1 MARLLSWTGCENG
14 GFPMKSSATRAMR
27 ACFALAAAFLIA
39 EAASAESP
47 PPAVMRSANALA
59 MVGDPALPADFD
71 HFPYA
76 DPDAPKGGRLHL
88 GVLGT
93 FENLN
98 RFNIKFLRAPLFLQG
113 AVYESLMTRS
123 EDEEK
128 TYYGL
133 IAKSVDIDDAREH
146 LVFHLDPRAH
156 FSDGAPITAADV
168 AFTFALLKEKGL
180 PQRRADFSRVKS
192 IDTPDAQ
199 TVQFDLTGANDRELP
214 LALAAMPV
222 LPKHAT
228 DVERFAEATLA
239 PPIASGPYLV
249 SEVKPGERLVL
260 RRDSNYWGTDLPVRR
275 GLFNFDEVDI
285 DYYRDASALFEAFKA
300 GLVDFREETSATLW
314 TQAYDFAAL
323 KEGRIVK
330 EAIRPPRPVGIE
342 GFGFNLRREIF
353 RDPRVREAI
362 AMMLDFEWIHA
373 NLLSGLYRRTQSYFD
388 ESVYSA
394 SGKPASDAERALLAR
409 FPGAVRED
417 ILEGRWLPP
426 AHGGSGRDREIARR
440 AIALLTEAGYQPS
453 PSGLAKDGAPLRF
466 EILVRSRDEERL
478 ALNFSASL
486 AKVGVDVQVRLIEE
500 AQYNRNRQNFDFDM
514 LVGQWLPVAAPGAEQ
529 RSRWGS
535 HAATQAGS
543 VNLCGL
549 ASPAVDAMI
558 DALVAARNKEGLIAA
573 ARALDRVLISGFYFV
588 PLYHATEI
596 WTAHVPQL
604 KHAASNPR
612 YPMFPYNMILDGWWF
627 DRPQ

>member
-1 MARLLSWTGCENG
+1 
-14 GFPMKSSATRAMR
+14 
-27 ACFALAAAFLIA
+27 
-39 EAASAESP
+39 
-47 PPAVMRSANALA
+47 
-59 MVGDPALPADFD
+59 MVGEPELPADFD

-76 DPDAPKGGRLHL
+76 EPSAPKGGRLRL

-133 IAKSVDIDDAREH
+133 IAESVDIDDAREH
-146 LVFHLDPRAH
+146 VVFHLDPRAH
-156 FSDGAPITAADV
+156 FSDGASITAADV
-168 AFTFALLKEKGL
+168 AFTFALLKEQGL
-180 PQRRADFSRVKS
+180 PQTRAEFSLVKS
-192 IDTPDAQ
+192 IDAPDAR
-199 TVQFDLTGANDRELP
+199 TVRFDLTGANDRELP

-228 DVERFAEATLA
+228 DVERFSEATLA
-239 PPIASGPYLV
+239 PPLASGPYIV
-249 SEVKPGERLVL
+249 SEVNAGERLLL
-260 RRDSNYWGTDLPVRR
+260 RRDPNYWGNDLPARR
-275 GLFNFDEVDI
+275 GFFNFAEVEV
-285 DYYRDASALFEAFKA
+285 DYYRDAGALFEAFKA
-300 GLVDFREETSATLW
+300 GLVDFREETSATQW
-314 TQAYDFAAL
+314 AQGYNFPAMS
-323 KEGRIVK
+323 EGRIVK
-330 EAIRPPRPVGIE
+330 ETIRPTRPVGIE

-362 AMMLDFEWIHA
+362 AMMLDFEWINA

-394 SGKPASDAERALLAR
+394 SRKPASGAERALLAR
-409 FPGAVRED
+409 FPGVLRED

-426 AHGGSGRDREIARR
+426 AHDGSGRDRAIARR
-440 AIALLTEAGYQPS
+440 AIALLTEVGYQPS
-453 PSGLAKDGAPLRF
+453 PAGLTKGGSPLRF
-466 EILVRSRDEERL
+466 EILVRSHDEERL

-486 AKVGVDVQVRLIEE
+486 ARIGVDAQVRLVEE

-514 LVGQWLPVAAPGAEQ
+514 LVGQWLPVAEPGAEQ
-529 RSRWGS
+529 RARWGS
-535 HAATQAGS
+535 PAASQAGS
-543 VNLCGL
+543 VNLCGV

-558 DALVAARNKEGLIAA
+558 DALVAARSKEDLIAA

-588 PLYHATEI
+588 PLYHATDI
-596 WTAHVPQL
+596 YTAHVPQL
-604 KHAASNPR
+604 RHAASNPR
-612 YPMFPYNMILDGWWF
+612 HPMFPYNMILEGWWRE
-627 DRPQ
+627 RP